1 MKASVSLKQGVDSC
15 MVQAWDQGG
24 EGGGESFYLY
34 MFLYIK
40 WEGPWITKATVQWPW

>member
-24 EGGGESFYLY
+24 KGGENLFIYICFYILN
-34 MFLYIK
+34 
-40 WEGPWITKATVQWPW
+40 KAIVQWPW